1 MKNCGKYAKIAIV
14 ITAALIAAA
23 IKMCSAYGNGAVRD
37 YIDRQTADTVL
48 INSYLDS
55 IDRTAS
61 EKDSLKAARRK
72 AREANKKRATKI
84 RSLLDEP
91 VPSTLPDEKEKN

>member
-1 MKNCGKYAKIAIV
+1 MRNGAKYAKIAIV
-14 ITAALIAAA
+14 VTAALIAAA
-23 IKMCSAYGNGAVRD
+23 IKMCSVYGNGVPGHDTDSEA
-37 YIDRQTADTVL
+37 ADTVL

-55 IDRTAS
+55 LDRTAA
-61 EKDSLKAARRK
+61 EKDSLKATRRK
-72 AREANKKRATKI
+72 AREAKKKRTPKI